1 MFLPDTLL
9 RHIVQRVFVPPSR
22 SFIDAVCLGLRT
34 YSSVSSRFRSVFYS
48 VLAQQFINTPI
59 VLTHKSCKLLY
70 VFFHITLK
78 HTTIDTSRVFLDI
91 SSFDPSTNWLVFDKS
106 VEQHLESSQF
116 RHFLHLLG
124 PPQVSSLVSH
134 VFIQDDF
141 NPNYL
146 FHNLK
151 QLDVPLFSQVV
162 NHFQFFP
169 ASSLQVLS
177 ISFSSRDTIHY
188 NFDSNFE
195 QLIDLNVSSRNC
207 SVFIS
212 GLLNLIKLQRLT
224 TRSNV
229 RVVSEL
235 PKSLVFLEFN
245 EEIALNQ
252 SNLIGL
258 DYLGLIGQSVDFF
271 NQIKIDLF
279 KLNKLHF
286 FHLSSGSELNLKGL
300 SRLVDV
306 SFIHCPSVIS
316 INLIDCVNIERLKL
330 SQCKSLTTIGGINF
344 LPKLKS
350 LIVSAI
356 PNAVAHFS
364 ELNSIIFD
372 CVIHS
377 GDYWTYWQ
385 RDHLSRAFFD
395 SITTVSNLT
404 LHDYHFKNFDL
415 IPNFINLRDLKLT
428 IGVTKLFNLDRFIN
442 LEKLSLIKCQGLKQ
456 ISTKICPKLKF
467 LSIIWPCT
475 TFNDTSFLKEM
486 PLITELI
493 LVGSTIKQLKEIS
506 NCKNLQSILIDS
518 CSNLIDFSILNE
530 LPILKVIKL
539 GREQFSRS
547 KVSRLQSNPLIFRHE
562 EFAIDYSIST
572 PEFELKLP
580 L

>member
-1 MFLPDTLL
+1 MFLSESLL
-9 RHIVQRVFVPPSR
+9 RLALQHIVLTSG
-22 SFIDAVCLGLRT
+22 SFIDVVCLVYKKYALL
-34 YSSVSSRFRSVFYS
+34 SSRFRLVFYS
-48 VLAQQFINTPI
+48 VLAELFINNPI
-59 VLTHKSCKLLY
+59 LLTHKSCKLLY
-70 VFFHITLK
+70 AFFHLTLK

-116 RHFLHLLG
+116 RQFLRLLG

-134 VFIQDDF
+134 VFVQDDF
-141 NPNYL
+141 NRNYL

-151 QLDVPLFSQVV
+151 QLYVPLFSQVL
-162 NHFQFFP
+162 NHFKFFP

-188 NFDSNFE
+188 DFDSNFE
-195 QLIDLNVSSRNC
+195 QLIELSISSRDC

-258 DYLGLIGQSVDFF
+258 DYLGLIGQTVSFF
-271 NQIKIDLF
+271 YQIKIDLF
-279 KLNKLHF
+279 RLKELHF
-286 FHLSSGSELNLKGL
+286 FHLSTGSKLSLKGL
-300 SRLVDV
+300 KNLIDV
-306 SFIHCPSVIS
+306 SFIHCPSIIS

-330 SQCKSLTTIGGINF
+330 SQCKSLTTIRGINF
-344 LPKLKS
+344 LLKLKS

-372 CVIHS
+372 CVIDNR
-377 GDYWTYWQ
+377 DYWTSGL

-395 SITTVSNLT
+395 SITAVSNLT
-404 LHDYHFKNFDL
+404 LHDYPFKNFDL

-442 LEKLSLIKCQGLKQ
+442 LEKLSLIKCHDLKQ
-456 ISTKICPKLKF
+456 ISTKICPKLKL

-486 PLITELI
+486 PFITELI
-493 LVGSTIKQLKEIS
+493 LVGCKIKQLKEIS
-506 NCKNLQSILIDS
+506 NCQILQSILIDS
-518 CSNLIDFSILNE
+518 CSNLQDFSILNE
-530 LPILKVIKL
+530 IPALKLIKL

-547 KVSRLQSNPLIFRHE
+547 EISRLQSNPFIFRHD
-562 EFAIDYSIST
+562 EFAVDYSFAT

-580 L
+580 F